1 MAQNNVA
8 VAKIDQF
15 KGVLNNQTIRAQL
28 KNSLKENAGAFMSS
42 MIDLYSSDTTLQN
55 CDPEKV
61 ALECIKAASLKLPI
75 NKALGFAYV
84 VPYKGVP
91 TFTIGYKGLIQLA
104 QRTGQYRTINADA
117 VYEGEYIGGDKLTGE
132 IDLSGEKVSDKII
145 GYFCYIELI
154 NGFSKTLYMTKEQV
168 ETWAKRYSPS
178 YTSNYSPWKTE
189 FDKMAQKTVIRRLM
203 STYGAMSMEMQNVV
217 DEDPDNEA
225 KVNRDIAANA
235 NIIEVDVTSGEVK
248 ETAPAQIPQ
257 NTQAP
262 EDVPPAGF

>member
-42 MIDLYSSDTTLQN
+42 MIDLYASDTTLQG

-61 ALECIKAASLKLPI
+61 AMECIKAASLKLPI

-104 QRTGQYRTINADA
+104 MRTGQYRTINADA
-117 VYEGEYIGGDKLTGE
+117 VYEGELAGGDKLTGE
-132 IDLSGEKVSDKII
+132 IDLSGERTGDKVI
-145 GYFCYIELI
+145 GYFAYIQLI
-154 NGFSKTLYMTKEQV
+154 NGFEKTLYMSKAEV
-168 ETWAKRYSPS
+168 EEWAKRYSPS
-178 YTSNYSPWKTE
+178 FKSNYSTWQTE
-189 FDKMAQKTVIRRLM
+189 FDKMACKTVIRRLIG
-203 STYGAMSMEMQNVV
+203 TYGAMSMEMQNVV
-217 DEDPDNEA
+217 AEDDNEA
-225 KVNRDIAANA
+225 KVNRDVAANA

-248 ETAPAQIPQ
+248 ETATAQIPQ
-257 NTQAP
+257 NTQTA
-262 EDVPPAGF
+262 DIISPAGF